1 TRPPHQTKRGKDR
14 AVSDEPKAVSQDWR
28 HREPLTGTDLT
39 DFLALRRVCGRAES
53 RLRSL
58 GEHYVENGRPLLPF
72 LADSVTALIE
82 VGHLTLGD
90 PAPASGDMTR
100 PVMVTATGRA
110 RYETLCDRQGLPAYP
125 VSVGDGMAGW

>member
-1 TRPPHQTKRGKDR
+1 MSEEPR
-14 AVSDEPKAVSQDWR
+14 AVSEDWR
-28 HREPLTGTDLT
+28 TREPLTGTDLI

-53 RLRSL
+53 RVRSL

-82 VGHLTLGD
+82 VGHLTLGE
-90 PAPASGDMTR
+90 PAPESGDPTR

-110 RYETLCDRQGLPAYP
+110 RYEALCDRQGLPAYP
-125 VSVGDGMAGW
+125 ASVGDGMAGR